1 MLTIGTGTGKLDKK
15 RGSGF
20 LKRIRNPRMLTI
32 GTIKL
37 DQKRGSGVLMG
48 EDPESGNFYLRY
60 RKNLFRNADPDS

>member
-1 MLTIGTGTGKLDKK
+1 MLTIGTSTVKLDKK

-20 LKRIRNPRMLTI
+20 LKRIRNPLTI